1 VDFDSFVL
9 KGAPYQQSILHIHTD
24 LSAVGL
30 KEGFVLTVHAAAEPG
45 AAPAVAAP
53 LASSRPAPGGPA
65 PGGITLGSLGAA
77 LAAAK
82 NPKSAEEVERERGM
96 HDMQSRLAGSAK
108 HVLTYEDR
116 SIQAQVASPL
126 PWSRQLVINLF
137 RHNSHHSC
145 LGEKAPT
152 LEAAQGT
159 IDGFFSHLPYTCH
172 HNRVGSV
179 GD

>member
-1 VDFDSFVL
+1 MDFDSFVL
-9 KGAPYQQSILHIHTD
+9 KGAPYQQSILHVTTD

-30 KEGFVLTVHAAAEPG
+30 KEGFVLTVHEAAEPA

-53 LASSRPAPGGPA
+53 LDPSRPA

-116 SIQAQVASPL
+116 SIQAQVARP
-126 PWSRQLVINLF
+126 
-137 RHNSHHSC
+137 
-145 LGEKAPT
+145 
-152 LEAAQGT
+152 LEAAAS
-159 IDGFFSHLPYTCH
+159 F
-172 HNRVGSV
+172 
-179 GD
+179 